1 MKIPAQCLIEKACNT
16 DYTRLVLLHPYLD
29 VTSPTYGPVMVA
41 CNGAI
46 LAVVPVTEAEI
57 EESGPIPAEALKVAR
72 RAKGAKQSGAYMS
85 TNEGTV
91 YTKTTVH
98 GKEDGDT
105 SGVQR
110 FDRPTYPTGAK
121 FPNWEAVVPPKD
133 RHTTVKVGL
142 NIEQLWKLCQAM
154 GCEAA
159 TLEISGSTDPVV
171 VRPLKVDNC
180 VTESLKA
187 APPACPE
194 AYGVISTVHP

>member
-1 MKIPAQCLIEKACNT
+1 MKIPAQCLIEKACST
-16 DYTRLVLLHPYLD
+16 DLERPVLLHPYLD
-29 VTSPTYGPVMVA
+29 TTHSQGPVMVA

-57 EESGPIPAEALKVAR
+57 EESGPVPAEALKVAR

-110 FDRPTYPTGAK
+110 FDRPTYPAGAK

-133 RHTTVKVGL
+133 RHVTVKVGL
-142 NIEQLWKLCQAM
+142 NIEQLWKLCQAL

-159 TLEISGSTDPVV
+159 TLEISGSLDPVV
-171 VRPLKVDNC
+171 VRPLKMDNC

-194 AYGVISTVHP
+194 AYGVISTIRP

>member
-41 CNGAI
+41 CNGVI

-57 EESGPIPAEALKVAR
+57 EESGPIPAEVLKVAR
-72 RAKGAKQSGAYMS
+72 RVKGAKQSGAYMS

-133 RHTTVKVGL
+133 RHITVKVGL

-180 VTESLKA
+180 VTEALKA

-194 AYGVISTVHP
+194 AFGVISTICP